1 MTIRL
6 MLKKFFNRIKERI
19 SKKCEKEKLYQQL
32 SDEKFSQYPYEKRV
46 IEEEMGIVNQVI
58 GQYWKSRY
66 LINHQNKC
74 AYEIMDSNED
84 LTLFTA
90 EDIAWDTLTRIPDMA
105 RERAERLDAHFPI
118 SINRFVNGVAQ
129 VSWQINPDGRY
140 YRDEDGFGMT
150 DDEEITLYGFID
162 KNGKVVVKFQTICDY
177 DELDELREMAEWEVN
192 GGKTIKDMF
201 GVKPDVFETNPL
213 DVGIARIQ
221 FNLIKRISAI
231 ESDAFEKLSEKFES
245 KDPDLD
251 LLSIE
256 VTCFPDVETNVIFLQ
271 FFFKAVSGVS
281 VNKSAKLE
289 TKEEVLKLVENKD
302 FFFFCKR
309 MVVQLLESA
318 TQNEKEK

>member
-1 MTIRL
+1 
-6 MLKKFFNRIKERI
+6 MLKKIFNRIKERI

-58 GQYWKSRY
+58 GQYWKPRY
-66 LINHQNKC
+66 LINHQNTC

-192 GGKTIKDMF
+192 GGKTI
-201 GVKPDVFETNPL
+201 
-213 DVGIARIQ
+213 IAVR
-221 FNLIKRISAI
+221 
-231 ESDAFEKLSEKFES
+231 
-245 KDPDLD
+245 
-251 LLSIE
+251 
-256 VTCFPDVETNVIFLQ
+256 
-271 FFFKAVSGVS
+271 
-281 VNKSAKLE
+281 
-289 TKEEVLKLVENKD
+289 
-302 FFFFCKR
+302 
-309 MVVQLLESA
+309 
-318 TQNEKEK
+318 